1 MVAAKVVHDTKPTA
15 FTFVASTPTQFAY
28 ATASFNEHA
37 ALGGVC
43 KKANNVVALDLA
55 QQFG

>member
-43 KKANNVVALDLA
+43 KKANNVLALDLA
-55 QQFG
+55 Q